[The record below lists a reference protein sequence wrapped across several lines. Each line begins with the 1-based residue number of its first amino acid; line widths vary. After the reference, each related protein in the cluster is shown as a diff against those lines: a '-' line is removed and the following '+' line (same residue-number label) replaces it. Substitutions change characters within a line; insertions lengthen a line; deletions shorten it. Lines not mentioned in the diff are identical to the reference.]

1 MKERIKKTF
10 FDLNALIGI
19 SGREQDVARYCRD
32 TIAPYADKVEVMR
45 LGNVIATF
53 QGKRPGPSVMI
64 AAHMDEI
71 GIVVKNI
78 TPDGFLKFERIGGTQ
93 MKVLPGR
100 RMLLKGEKKVIPGV
114 VGLTP
119 GHIITPQEA
128 NTVPA
133 PKDCFI
139 DVGAESRQEV
149 EEMGIHVGTTGIYD
163 SPAMEMENPDLVNG
177 RCADDRINCA
187 ILLELAKELGDR
199 DFGGT
204 LYITFSVQEEPGCI
218 GAPAAARLKNP
229 DYFIAL
235 DTFPAGGTPD
245 VPESRLS
252 VKINRGPVMSLCDA
266 IFGMMSMFR
275 ANANLEKVAKE
286 VAAEQ
291 DIPLQYVTMCEEAY
305 ATDTI
310 SVSKSGLDCPC
321 LEFGIPRRYSHSP
334 IELFNINDP
343 VRLLNLLKGILAKN
357 ETLNLDFLQD

>member
-10 FDLNALIGI
+10 YDLNAIIGI

-32 TIAPYADKVEVMR
+32 TIAPYADEVEVMR
-45 LGNVIATF
+45 VGNVIATLR
-53 QGKRPGPSVMI
+53 GKRPGPAVMI

-71 GIVVKNI
+71 GIIIKNI

-100 RMLLKGEKKVIPGV
+100 RMLLKGDKKVIPGV

-139 DVGAESRQEV
+139 DIGAESRQEV
-149 EEMGIHVGTTGIYD
+149 EELGIHVGTTGTYD
-163 SPAMEMENPDLVNG
+163 SPAMEMANPDLVNG
-177 RCADDRINCA
+177 RCVDDRINCA
-187 ILLELAKELGDR
+187 ILLELAKELADR

-204 LYITFSVQEEPGCI
+204 LYITFTVQEEPGCQ
-218 GAPAAARLKNP
+218 GAPAAVRAKNP

-245 VPESRLS
+245 VPEGRLP
-252 VKINRGPVMSLCDA
+252 VKINHGPVMSICDA
-266 IFGMMSMFR
+266 LFGALSMFHVDQ
-275 ANANLEKVAKE
+275 NLEKMAKAVAKE
-286 VAAEQ
+286 QE
-291 DIPLQYVTMCEEAY
+291 IPLQYVTMCEESY
-305 ATDTI
+305 ATDALT
-310 SVSKSGLDCPC
+310 VSKFGLNCPC
-321 LEFGIPRRYSHSP
+321 MEFGMPRRYSHSP
-334 IELFNINDP
+334 IEFFNLNDT
-343 VRLLNLLKGILAKN
+343 VRMLNLLKGIVAKN
-357 ETLNLDFLQD
+357 ETLNLDFIQD